1 MIQKPNLLLDVDEV
15 ICFEGFLD
23 AVNDFLGTT
32 YQIDDFT
39 DYFIDEVTIPKEQFQ
54 EFQEFIRKR
63 NLYETAKLL
72 PGAQETIAALR
83 AKYEI
88 FFLSSCV
95 NPFDLEG
102 SGKLFQDKY
111 NYLRSTLPDIHPGN
125 YIFTSAKHLIHADVQ
140 IDDLLKNLNDNNT
153 VQILF
158 PSYHNRDVTEE
169 ELAKRNV
176 IRAGTD
182 WRHGWEEVGKIL
194 LDEKSPVYTLKRG
207 RRET

>member
-1 MIQKPNLLLDVDEV
+1 MIQNPNLLLDVDEV

-54 EFQEFIRKR
+54 EFQEFVRKR

-83 AKYEI
+83 EKYEI

-111 NYLRSTLPDIHPGN
+111 NYLRSTLPD
-125 YIFTSAKHLIHADVQ
+125 
-140 IDDLLKNLNDNNT
+140 
-153 VQILF
+153 
-158 PSYHNRDVTEE
+158 
-169 ELAKRNV
+169 
-176 IRAGTD
+176 
-182 WRHGWEEVGKIL
+182 
-194 LDEKSPVYTLKRG
+194 
-207 RRET
+207 